1 MGKAMNYNFFLN
13 VVSSVLLFL
22 IFKNLSLRQS
32 RAVAKLQGFS
42 LSVYVIHENVFL
54 RQWLYR
60 VVFRSTEYYHSP
72 VMLAHLVVTVL
83 GIFVLCAAVETLR
96 RLLFRYTVDP
106 LISRVHWMNL
116 TYTA

>member
-1 MGKAMNYNFFLN
+1 
-13 VVSSVLLFL
+13 
-22 IFKNLSLRQS
+22 
-32 RAVAKLQGFS
+32 
-42 LSVYVIHENVFL
+42 
-54 RQWLYR
+54 
-60 VVFRSTEYYHSP
+60 
-72 VMLAHLVVTVL
+72 MLAHLVITVL